1 MKSKLA
7 DINRWMYSVR
17 KVKEGLL
24 FSTSN
29 YLGVNVLNSL
39 QILSR
44 AQFEGSSFWALGNF
58 GALRIFASHLLRSCV
73 RQAACDLQH
82 VGH

>member
-29 YLGVNVLNSL
+29 FLEANSL
-39 QILSR
+39 QILIR

-58 GALRIFASHLLRSCV
+58 GAMRIFASHLLRSCV